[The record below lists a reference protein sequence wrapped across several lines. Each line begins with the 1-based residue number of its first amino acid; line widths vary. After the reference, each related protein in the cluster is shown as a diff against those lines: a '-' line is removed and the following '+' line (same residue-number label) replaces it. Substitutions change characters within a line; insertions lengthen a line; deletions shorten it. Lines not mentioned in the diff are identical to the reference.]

1 MEQELLQRR
10 KQYLSEVIKQSL
22 PDSPIH
28 SRSFVARI
36 MGETYSAQQ
45 PSQLQIQTSPE
56 EIAYF
61 GYPDVAH
68 LGFCL
73 NVKALATEDVTNAFI
88 VGIKRLQ
95 QRSSSSL
102 ADFTTDD
109 LALLGVAEGI
119 AKLSSI
125 QDLNAEK
132 EWLLQLVEA
141 KTSSEWTSRMRAL
154 AGELLD
160 SQGRLKVTPR
170 INVDTLA
177 LESVLRGV
185 WPSAFYANPPLSI
198 ETLQLLLKSL
208 LSEEPP
214 QQGDLER
221 AAVWLKA
228 LDTIVDVAVTR
239 LLPNISDT
247 VLILRRVQHA
257 MKRWVWEKD
266 ARRRNTQPSRWLID
280 NEYDVQAL
288 LWLVLYPIYE
298 SELVDE
304 AYLPNWGNVQPRA
317 DLGIISLKLIVEV
330 KIARSPS
337 DFAKIEGEIGGD
349 LGLYFKETDL
359 FDRMIVFV
367 YDDCDSPQPE
377 KHDSLRNALTKRER
391 IEDVVIVQRPSMI
404 PNRGVRAG

>member
-1 MEQELLQRR
+1 VVCEGGAGSYNMEQELLQRR

-36 MGETYSAQQ
+36 MGETYLAQQ
-45 PSQLQIQTSPE
+45 PSQLQIQSSPE

-73 NVKALATEDVTNAFI
+73 NVETLATEDVTNAFI

-102 ADFTTDD
+102 SDFTTDD

-119 AKLSSI
+119 AKLSST
-125 QDLNAEK
+125 QNLHVEK
-132 EWLLQLVEA
+132 DWLLQLIEA
-141 KTSSEWTSRMRAL
+141 KTSSEWSSRMRAL

-160 SQGRLKVTPR
+160 SQGRLK
-170 INVDTLA
+170 
-177 LESVLRGV
+177 
-185 WPSAFYANPPLSI
+185 
-198 ETLQLLLKSL
+198 
-208 LSEEPP
+208 
-214 QQGDLER
+214 DLER
-221 AAVWLKA
+221 AAVWLKG
-228 LDTIVDVAVTR
+228 LEIIVDVAVTR
-239 LLPNISDT
+239 LLPTISDT
-247 VLILRRVQHA
+247 VNILRRVQHA

-266 ARRRNTQPSRWLID
+266 PRRRNTQPSRWLID

-317 DLGIISLKLIVEV
+317 DLGITSLKLIIEV
-330 KIARSPS
+330 KIARLPS
-337 DFAKIEGEIGGD
+337 DFAKLEGEIGGD

-377 KHDSLRNALTKRER
+377 KHDSFRNALIKRER

-404 PNRGVRAG
+404 PDRGVRA